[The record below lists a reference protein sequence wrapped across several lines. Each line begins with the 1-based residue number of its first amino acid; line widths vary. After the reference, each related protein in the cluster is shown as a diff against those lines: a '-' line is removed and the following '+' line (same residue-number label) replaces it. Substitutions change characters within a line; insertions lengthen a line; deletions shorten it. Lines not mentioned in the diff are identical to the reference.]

1 MDKIIRRKSSKVMV
15 GSLQIGGGA
24 DISVQSMTNT
34 FTKDVKATVSQILQ
48 LEEAGCEIIRV
59 AVADDEDA
67 EAIKEIKQQIHIP
80 IVADIHFD
88 YRLALK
94 SIENGIDKL
103 RINPG
108 NIGGTDRVKKVVEKA
123 KERNIPIR
131 IGVNVGSI
139 HRDILKKYGGPN
151 SEATFCRPAKGSDKG
166 GVENAGKEAVR
177 KFFVPY
183 PEVDSF
189 EELNEYLHNECNK
202 LLENNPKW
210 EAEKA
215 ALRPLPATR
224 FDGARYKEAK
234 VNRYSMVQF
243 ETNRYSL
250 PTMYVGERV
259 TVKATAD
266 EVKILYKGAIIASHR
281 RVYGQYQEEIKLDHY
296 LELLLQKPRAL
307 DNTKVY
313 KPNTLAPIYEQY
325 RRSLNARNH
334 KGNREFVRI
343 LMLHRDYPPAL
354 VTEAVEIA
362 MAYNVYSYDGVLNIL
377 GQLLVSGRPKI
388 VPVSKDKL
396 QNIPEVVVIP
406 PDLSKYSV
414 LMSGGGK

>member
-151 SEATFCRPAKGSDKG
+151 SEGM
-166 GVENAGKEAVR
+166 VESA
-177 KFFVPY
+177 
-183 PEVDSF
+183 
-189 EELNEYLHNECNK
+189 
-202 LLENNPKW
+202 
-210 EAEKA
+210 
-215 ALRPLPATR
+215 
-224 FDGARYKEAK
+224 
-234 VNRYSMVQF
+234 
-243 ETNRYSL
+243 
-250 PTMYVGERV
+250 
-259 TVKATAD
+259 
-266 EVKILYKGAIIASHR
+266 
-281 RVYGQYQEEIKLDHY
+281 LDH
-296 LELLLQKPRAL
+296 
-307 DNTKVY
+307 
-313 KPNTLAPIYEQY
+313 
-325 RRSLNARNH
+325 
-334 KGNREFVRI
+334 VRI
-343 LMLHRDYPPAL
+343 LEDL
-354 VTEAVEIA
+354 
-362 MAYNVYSYDGVLNIL
+362 NYD
-377 GQLLVSGRPKI
+377 KI
-388 VPVSKDKL
+388 VISMKGTDIKMTIDAYKSMAEKVSYPLHLGITHAGTLFEGSIRSAIGVGSLLAEGIGDT
-396 QNIPEVVVIP
+396 
-406 PDLSKYSV
+406 
-414 LMSGGGK
+414 

>member
-1 MDKIIRRKSSKVMV
+1 MV

-34 FTKDVKATVSQILQ
+34 LTKDVKATVSQILQ

-151 SEATFCRPAKGSDKG
+151 SEGM
-166 GVENAGKEAVR
+166 VESA
-177 KFFVPY
+177 
-183 PEVDSF
+183 
-189 EELNEYLHNECNK
+189 
-202 LLENNPKW
+202 
-210 EAEKA
+210 
-215 ALRPLPATR
+215 
-224 FDGARYKEAK
+224 
-234 VNRYSMVQF
+234 
-243 ETNRYSL
+243 
-250 PTMYVGERV
+250 
-259 TVKATAD
+259 
-266 EVKILYKGAIIASHR
+266 
-281 RVYGQYQEEIKLDHY
+281 LDH
-296 LELLLQKPRAL
+296 
-307 DNTKVY
+307 
-313 KPNTLAPIYEQY
+313 
-325 RRSLNARNH
+325 
-334 KGNREFVRI
+334 VRI
-343 LMLHRDYPPAL
+343 LEDL
-354 VTEAVEIA
+354 
-362 MAYNVYSYDGVLNIL
+362 NYD
-377 GQLLVSGRPKI
+377 KI
-388 VPVSKDKL
+388 VISMKGTDIKMTIDAYKSMAEKVSYPLHLGITHAGTLFEGSIRSAIGVGSLLAEGIGDTIRISLTDDPAEEVKVAREILKSL
-396 QNIPEVVVIP
+396 NLRNFGINYITCPTCGRTNIRLI
-406 PDLSKYSV
+406 DLSKKIQEGLKGV
-414 LMSGGGK
+414 NKPITVAIMGCAVNGPGEARQADIGIAGGKGEALLFKKGQIIGKVKEEDLVKTLLEEIDKIP

>member
-151 SEATFCRPAKGSDKG
+151 SEGM
-166 GVENAGKEAVR
+166 VESA
-177 KFFVPY
+177 
-183 PEVDSF
+183 
-189 EELNEYLHNECNK
+189 
-202 LLENNPKW
+202 
-210 EAEKA
+210 
-215 ALRPLPATR
+215 
-224 FDGARYKEAK
+224 
-234 VNRYSMVQF
+234 
-243 ETNRYSL
+243 
-250 PTMYVGERV
+250 
-259 TVKATAD
+259 
-266 EVKILYKGAIIASHR
+266 
-281 RVYGQYQEEIKLDHY
+281 LDH
-296 LELLLQKPRAL
+296 
-307 DNTKVY
+307 
-313 KPNTLAPIYEQY
+313 
-325 RRSLNARNH
+325 
-334 KGNREFVRI
+334 VRI
-343 LMLHRDYPPAL
+343 LEDLNYDKIVISMKGTDIKMTIDAYKSMAEKVSYPLHLGITHAGTLFEGSIRSAIGVGSLLAEGIGDTIRISLTDDPAEE
-354 VTEAVEIA
+354 VKVAREILKSLNLRNFGIN
-362 MAYNVYSYDGVLNIL
+362 YITCPTCGRTNIL
-377 GQLLVSGRPKI
+377 CNNGGFF
-388 VPVSKDKL
+388 
-396 QNIPEVVVIP
+396 VV
-406 PDLSKYSV
+406 Y
-414 LMSGGGK
+414 

>member
-151 SEATFCRPAKGSDKG
+151 SEGM
-166 GVENAGKEAVR
+166 VESA
-177 KFFVPY
+177 
-183 PEVDSF
+183 
-189 EELNEYLHNECNK
+189 
-202 LLENNPKW
+202 
-210 EAEKA
+210 
-215 ALRPLPATR
+215 
-224 FDGARYKEAK
+224 
-234 VNRYSMVQF
+234 
-243 ETNRYSL
+243 
-250 PTMYVGERV
+250 
-259 TVKATAD
+259 
-266 EVKILYKGAIIASHR
+266 
-281 RVYGQYQEEIKLDHY
+281 LDH
-296 LELLLQKPRAL
+296 
-307 DNTKVY
+307 
-313 KPNTLAPIYEQY
+313 
-325 RRSLNARNH
+325 
-334 KGNREFVRI
+334 VRI
-343 LMLHRDYPPAL
+343 LEDL
-354 VTEAVEIA
+354 
-362 MAYNVYSYDGVLNIL
+362 NYD
-377 GQLLVSGRPKI
+377 KI
-388 VPVSKDKL
+388 VISMKGTDIKMTIDAYKSMAEKVSYPLHLGITHAGTLFEGSIRSAIGVGSLLAEGIGDTIRISLTDDPAEEVKVAREILKSL
-396 QNIPEVVVIP
+396 NLRNFGINYITCPTCGRTNIRLI
-406 PDLSKYSV
+406 DLSKKIQEDLKGV
-414 LMSGGGK
+414 NKPITVAIMGCAVNGPGEARQADIGIAGGKGEALLFKKGQIIGKVKEEDLVKTLLEEIDKIP

>member
-151 SEATFCRPAKGSDKG
+151 SEGM
-166 GVENAGKEAVR
+166 VESA
-177 KFFVPY
+177 
-183 PEVDSF
+183 
-189 EELNEYLHNECNK
+189 
-202 LLENNPKW
+202 
-210 EAEKA
+210 
-215 ALRPLPATR
+215 
-224 FDGARYKEAK
+224 
-234 VNRYSMVQF
+234 
-243 ETNRYSL
+243 
-250 PTMYVGERV
+250 
-259 TVKATAD
+259 
-266 EVKILYKGAIIASHR
+266 
-281 RVYGQYQEEIKLDHY
+281 LDH
-296 LELLLQKPRAL
+296 
-307 DNTKVY
+307 
-313 KPNTLAPIYEQY
+313 
-325 RRSLNARNH
+325 
-334 KGNREFVRI
+334 VRI
-343 LMLHRDYPPAL
+343 LEDL
-354 VTEAVEIA
+354 
-362 MAYNVYSYDGVLNIL
+362 NYD
-377 GQLLVSGRPKI
+377 KI
-388 VPVSKDKL
+388 VISMKGTDIKMTIDAYKSMAEKVSYPLHLGITHAGTLFEGSIRSAIGVGSLLAEGIGDTIRISLTDDPAEEVKVAREILKSL
-396 QNIPEVVVIP
+396 NLRNFGINYITCPTCGRTNIRLI
-406 PDLSKYSV
+406 DLSKKIQEGLKGV
-414 LMSGGGK
+414 NKPITVAIMGCAVNGPGEARQADIGIAGGKGEALLFKKGQIIGKVKEDDLVKTLLEEIDKIP

>member
-151 SEATFCRPAKGSDKG
+151 SEGM
-166 GVENAGKEAVR
+166 VESA
-177 KFFVPY
+177 
-183 PEVDSF
+183 
-189 EELNEYLHNECNK
+189 
-202 LLENNPKW
+202 
-210 EAEKA
+210 
-215 ALRPLPATR
+215 
-224 FDGARYKEAK
+224 
-234 VNRYSMVQF
+234 
-243 ETNRYSL
+243 
-250 PTMYVGERV
+250 
-259 TVKATAD
+259 
-266 EVKILYKGAIIASHR
+266 
-281 RVYGQYQEEIKLDHY
+281 LDH
-296 LELLLQKPRAL
+296 
-307 DNTKVY
+307 
-313 KPNTLAPIYEQY
+313 
-325 RRSLNARNH
+325 
-334 KGNREFVRI
+334 VRI
-343 LMLHRDYPPAL
+343 LEDL
-354 VTEAVEIA
+354 
-362 MAYNVYSYDGVLNIL
+362 NYD
-377 GQLLVSGRPKI
+377 KI
-388 VPVSKDKL
+388 VISMKGTDIKMTIDAYKSMAEKVSYPLHLGITHAGTLFEGSIRSAIGVGSLLTEGIGDTIRISLTDDPAEEVKVAREILKSL
-396 QNIPEVVVIP
+396 NLRNFGINYITCPTCGRTNIRLI
-406 PDLSKYSV
+406 DLSKKIQEGLKGV
-414 LMSGGGK
+414 NKPITVAIMGCAVNGPGEARQADIGIAGGKGEALLFKKGQIIGKVKEEDLVKTLLEEIDKIP

>member
-151 SEATFCRPAKGSDKG
+151 SEGM
-166 GVENAGKEAVR
+166 VESA
-177 KFFVPY
+177 
-183 PEVDSF
+183 
-189 EELNEYLHNECNK
+189 
-202 LLENNPKW
+202 
-210 EAEKA
+210 
-215 ALRPLPATR
+215 
-224 FDGARYKEAK
+224 
-234 VNRYSMVQF
+234 
-243 ETNRYSL
+243 
-250 PTMYVGERV
+250 
-259 TVKATAD
+259 
-266 EVKILYKGAIIASHR
+266 
-281 RVYGQYQEEIKLDHY
+281 LDH
-296 LELLLQKPRAL
+296 
-307 DNTKVY
+307 
-313 KPNTLAPIYEQY
+313 
-325 RRSLNARNH
+325 
-334 KGNREFVRI
+334 VRI
-343 LMLHRDYPPAL
+343 LEDL
-354 VTEAVEIA
+354 
-362 MAYNVYSYDGVLNIL
+362 NYD
-377 GQLLVSGRPKI
+377 KI
-388 VPVSKDKL
+388 VISMKGTDIKMTIDAYKSMAEKVSYPLHLGITHAGTLFEGSIRSAIGVGSLLAEGIGDTIRISLTDDPAEEVKVAREILKSL
-396 QNIPEVVVIP
+396 NLRNFGINYITCPTCGRTNIRLI
-406 PDLSKYSV
+406 DLSKKIQEGLKGV
-414 LMSGGGK
+414 NKPLTVAIMGCAVNGPGEARQADIGIAGGKGEALLFKKGQIIGKVKEEDLVKTLLEEIDKIR

>member
-151 SEATFCRPAKGSDKG
+151 SEGM
-166 GVENAGKEAVR
+166 VESA
-177 KFFVPY
+177 
-183 PEVDSF
+183 
-189 EELNEYLHNECNK
+189 
-202 LLENNPKW
+202 
-210 EAEKA
+210 
-215 ALRPLPATR
+215 
-224 FDGARYKEAK
+224 
-234 VNRYSMVQF
+234 
-243 ETNRYSL
+243 
-250 PTMYVGERV
+250 
-259 TVKATAD
+259 
-266 EVKILYKGAIIASHR
+266 
-281 RVYGQYQEEIKLDHY
+281 LDH
-296 LELLLQKPRAL
+296 
-307 DNTKVY
+307 
-313 KPNTLAPIYEQY
+313 
-325 RRSLNARNH
+325 
-334 KGNREFVRI
+334 VRI
-343 LMLHRDYPPAL
+343 LEDL
-354 VTEAVEIA
+354 
-362 MAYNVYSYDGVLNIL
+362 NYD
-377 GQLLVSGRPKI
+377 KI
-388 VPVSKDKL
+388 VISMKGTDIKMTIDAYKSMAEKVSYPLHLGITHAGTLFEGSIRSAIGVGSLLAEGIGDTIRISLTDDPAEEVKVAREILKSL
-396 QNIPEVVVIP
+396 NLRNFGINYITCPTCGRTNIRLI
-406 PDLSKYSV
+406 DLSKKIQEGLKGV
-414 LMSGGGK
+414 NKPITVAIMGCAVNGPGEARQADIGIAGGKGEALLFKKGQIIGKVKEEDLVKTLLEEIDKIP